1 MCVCL
6 LKMTFDVVSVFHLGL
21 VSQEAPC
28 PGCAVDGVVAET
40 GREGGREER
49 GGVDGRREGGRQ
61 GRKVRE

>member
-1 MCVCL
+1 M
-6 LKMTFDVVSVFHLGL
+6 FHLGL
-21 VSQEAPC
+21 VSPEAPC